1 MRRMF
6 ERASEFLLP
15 AAGIADEARAS
26 FIPSA
31 LREYAGFATSTLRKS
46 RLLNKCRL
54 RSNSKLRTHPGISV
68 LFITRRLSD
77 KLSQLSPTC
86 ETPPPTI

>member
-6 ERASEFLLP
+6 ERASEFHLP
-15 AAGIADEARAS
+15 AAIIADEARAS

-54 RSNSKLRTHPGISV
+54 RLNSKSRTHPGIFVS
-68 LFITRRLSD
+68 FIARRLSD
-77 KLSQLSPTC
+77 NLS
-86 ETPPPTI
+86 